1 MSKSWGASGAVDTIA
16 AAREDRVMVGE
27 PDGWPTV
34 IPRIFVDDPQ
44 GLTDFMRDVF
54 GAEGELPP
62 DRPAEMRIGTSIV
75 MVSGTAERP
84 PANAV
89 LYVYVPDVDAAFGRA
104 ITRGAVSLEEPTDQP
119 YGDRRAMV
127 RDRWDNTW
135 QIATR
140 YR

>member
-1 MSKSWGASGAVDTIA
+1 VSIDAVVV
-16 AAREDRVMVGE
+16 ARENRVVGGE

-34 IPRIFVDDPQ
+34 IPRIIVDDPQ
-44 GLTDFMRDVF
+44 ALAEFVRDVL
-54 GAEGELPP
+54 GGEGELPP

-75 MVSGTAERP
+75 MISSTGQRP

-89 LYVYVPDVDAAFGRA
+89 LYVYVPDVDIAYERA
-104 ITRGAVSLEEPTDQP
+104 IARGATSLEVPTVQP

-140 YR
+140 SR

>member
-1 MSKSWGASGAVDTIA
+1 MDEGTDGVSIDAVVV
-16 AAREDRVMVGE
+16 ARENRVVGGE

-34 IPRIFVDDPQ
+34 IPRIIVDDPQ
-44 GLTDFMRDVF
+44 ALAEFVRDVL
-54 GAEGELPP
+54 GGEGELPP

-75 MVSGTAERP
+75 MISSTGQRP

-89 LYVYVPDVDAAFGRA
+89 LYVYVPDVDIAYERA
-104 ITRGAVSLEEPTDQP
+104 IARGATSLEVPTVQP

-140 YR
+140 SR